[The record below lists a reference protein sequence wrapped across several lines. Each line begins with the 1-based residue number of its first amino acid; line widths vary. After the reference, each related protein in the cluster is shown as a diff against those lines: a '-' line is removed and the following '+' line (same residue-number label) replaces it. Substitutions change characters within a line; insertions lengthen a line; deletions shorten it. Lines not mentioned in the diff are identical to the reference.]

1 MKNYICKYCNKIVL
15 TDYELTRS
23 LNNKLILIDHLM
35 LRHRNK
41 LDEFGSIYLNDI
53 PQQCYILEVGE
64 NGRKNTAE
72 SPVLHSDFI

>member
-1 MKNYICKYCNKIVL
+1 MKTYICKYCNKAVL

-23 LNNKLILIDHLM
+23 LNNKLVLIDHLM

-53 PQQCYILEVGE
+53 PQQCYILEVGT
-64 NGRKNTAE
+64 NGRKNTTE
-72 SPVLHSDFI
+72 PSVLRSNLV